1 MPEDGAP
8 GTAGGPGLDT
18 TRGDAPVEDG
28 GPVRGGGPTGRPT
41 LSQQLGAGTL
51 TALSAVVSRLPAAPL
66 HRIAHAAGAG
76 WYLAAPRQRAL
87 ARANLRR
94 VCQWLD
100 ANGMASPRVQ
110 AAAHHPAALE
120 RLLRDAF
127 GHRARYYL
135 EVARNARVDRAFL
148 EHHLVLADPVVAERE
163 LGRAGPVIVVGLHLG
178 ALELPAQYITV
189 IHGRHAVAPMETLR
203 NAPLQAYMERSRG
216 RTGIEIIPTR
226 GARGAIERA
235 LARGEL
241 VGFIA
246 DRGVSGPGAPVRLFG
261 APARLPAG
269 PGIIAVDS
277 GVPACVA
284 AAIRS
289 GWSDY
294 RAFVVPLDPPPPGPR
309 HERARRFLDQVARA
323 FEILIAQAPEQWWSI
338 FQPIWD
344 DLARDAAG
352 RNAPARET
360 PGGGRPEPA
369 RTGRERA

>member
-8 GTAGGPGLDT
+8 G
-18 TRGDAPVEDG
+18 
-28 GPVRGGGPTGRPT
+28 PTGRAT
-41 LSQQLGAGTL
+41 LGQRLGASAL
-51 TALSAVVSRLPAAPL
+51 TALSVVVSRLPAAFL
-66 HRIAHAAGAG
+66 HRAAHVAGAG

-110 AAAHHPAALE
+110 AAARHPAALE

-135 EVARNARVDRAFL
+135 EVARNARVNRAFL
-148 EHHLVLADPVVAERE
+148 ERHLVLDDPVVAERE
-163 LGRAGPVIVVGLHLG
+163 LGREGPVIVVGLHLG
-178 ALELPAQYITV
+178 ALELPAQYLTV
-189 IHGRHAVAPMETLR
+189 SLGRHAVAPMETLR
-203 NAPLQAYMERSRG
+203 NAPLQAYLERSRRRAG
-216 RTGIEIIPTR
+216 VEIVPTR

-235 LARGEL
+235 LARGDV
-241 VGFIA
+241 VGLIA
-246 DRGVSGPGAPVRLFG
+246 DRGVAGPGVPVQLFG

-269 PGIIAVDS
+269 PGIIAADS
-277 GVPACVA
+277 GVPVCVG
-284 AAIRS
+284 AAIRA

-294 RAFVVPLDPPPPGPR
+294 RAFVVPLDPPPPGTR
-309 HERARRFLDQVARA
+309 HERARRFLDEVARA
-323 FEILIAQAPEQWWSI
+323 FERLIAQAPEQWWSI

-352 RNAPARET
+352 GTTPAPRT
-360 PGGGRPEPA
+360 PEGDRPEPGRA
-369 RTGRERA
+369 GRERS

>member
-1 MPEDGAP
+1 MPEVVA
-8 GTAGGPGLDT
+8 
-18 TRGDAPVEDG
+18 R
-28 GPVRGGGPTGRPT
+28 GPTGRAT
-41 LSQQLGAGTL
+41 LGQRLGVGAL
-51 TALSAVVSRLPAAPL
+51 TTLSAVVSRLPGAPL
-66 HRIAHAAGAG
+66 HRVAHVAGAG

-94 VCQWLD
+94 VCEWLD

-110 AAAHHPAALE
+110 AAAHDPAALE

-135 EVARNARVDRAFL
+135 EVARNARADRAFL
-148 EHHLVLADPVVAERE
+148 ERHLALADPGLVERE
-163 LGRAGPVIVVGLHLG
+163 LGREGPVIVVGLHLG

-189 IHGRHAVAPMETLR
+189 IRGRHAVAPMETLS
-203 NAPLQAYMERSRG
+203 NAPLQTYMERSRA
-216 RTGIEIIPTR
+216 RTGVEIIPTR

-235 LARGEL
+235 LARGEI

-246 DRGVSGPGAPVRLFG
+246 DRAVAGPGVPVTLFG

-269 PGIIAVDS
+269 PGIIAVDA

-284 AAIRS
+284 AAIRD

-294 RAFVVPLDPPPPGPR
+294 RAFVVPLAPPPPGTR
-309 HERARRFLDQVARA
+309 HERARGFLDEVARA
-323 FEILIAQAPEQWWSI
+323 YEGLIAMAPEQWWSI

-344 DLARDAAG
+344 DLARDPAG
-352 RNAPARET
+352 GMTSAPEA
-360 PGGGRPEPA
+360 PGGDRPAPGWN
-369 RTGRERA
+369 GRERA